1 MRKIGFVLVAII
13 LFCTSCKK
21 KSEELQYNGE
31 IILSSEL
38 LQSGVDYV
46 FYGFSFESGEIS
58 LYSLTSST
66 LPDLAA
72 IHVILGDTITVDLTS
87 SNETDAFYKNS
98 TFENAMEA
106 EAYYNN
112 YTEVI
117 ASDFQPLA
125 HSVKPNQVWTIQT
138 ENKRF
143 AKIWIKEI
151 IFQTG
156 SLSDFVDLRIQY
168 EYQPDGSRT
177 FDCGCN

>member
-1 MRKIGFVLVAII
+1 MKKFGIVLAVIA
-13 LFCTSCKK
+13 LFCASCDKET
-21 KSEELQYNGE
+21 EEPQFNGE
-31 IILSSEL
+31 ITLSSEL
-38 LQSGVDYV
+38 LLSGQDYV
-46 FYGFSFESGEIS
+46 FYGFSFESGQIS

-98 TFENAMEA
+98 TFQNAMEA
-106 EAYYNN
+106 EAYFNN

-117 ASDFQPLA
+117 ASDFQSLA
-125 HSVKPNQVWTIQT
+125 YSVKPNQVWTIQT
-138 ENKRF
+138 DNKRF

-151 IFQTG
+151 TYMTG
-156 SLSDFVDLRIQY
+156 SLSDYVDLRIQY
-168 EYQPDGSRT
+168 QYQPDGSRT

>member
-1 MRKIGFVLVAII
+1 MRKIGIALVVIA
-13 LFCTSCKK
+13 LFCSSCDKK
-21 KSEELQYNGE
+21 TEEPQFSGE
-31 IILSSEL
+31 INLSSEL
-38 LQSGVDYV
+38 LQSGQSYV
-46 FYGFSFESGEIS
+46 FYGFSFEIGAIS

-72 IHVILGDTITVDLTS
+72 IHVIFGDTVTVDLNS

-98 TFENAMEA
+98 TFQNATEA

-117 ASDFQPLA
+117 TSDFQPLA
-125 HSVKPNQVWTIQT
+125 HSVKPNQIWTIQT
-138 ENKRF
+138 GNKRY

-151 IFQTG
+151 THMKG
-156 SLSDFVDLRIQY
+156 SISDFVDLRIQY